1 MKNYYGC
8 IGFVSLLGFLGL
20 LGEPI
25 FYSFFAFIVF
35 FEYFAVKPDE
45 MFLDTMKKCAA
56 LAFFSNLL
64 VTVCTAFA
72 LFYFQISSN
81 PLAAGAAFGFGVS
94 IAAFAF
100 SASFF
105 QFREMLN
112 VQND

>member
-45 MFLDTMKKCAA
+45 MFLDTHLPFFPIFSSRSAQPLHSSISKSAA
-56 LAFFSNLL
+56 
-64 VTVCTAFA
+64 
-72 LFYFQISSN
+72 I
-81 PLAAGAAFGFGVS
+81 P
-94 IAAFAF
+94 
-100 SASFF
+100 
-105 QFREMLN
+105 
-112 VQND
+112 